1 MFLFDHKNNINFVQN
16 GSLFA
21 GATRK
26 KASKCLS
33 ATKKTR
39 KVALMGCG
47 MRNNLLLS
55 LLLLVVVLLLLLL
68 LLALPLRCFP
78 VKLAAAEEEV
88 AMGAE
93 PATRRGVVG

>member
-68 LLALPLRCFP
+68 ALPLRCFP

>member
-55 LLLLVVVLLLLLL
+55 LLLLVVVVLLLL